1 MTAMKHALIIGASRG
16 IGLGLA
22 GEHLARGW
30 QVTATV
36 RSPTPEVNVLRD
48 SVGEAMEI
56 IAPVDITDGEQV
68 TGLASYLE
76 SQWFNLLFI
85 NAGIFM
91 GRGQSLEEIAEADVN
106 SIFLTNAI
114 SPVRVADKLM
124 GNVYPGGMI
133 VFMSSVLGSISTNDD
148 GRAELY
154 RASKAALN
162 SLVRSFCARHPDLDA
177 TVLVMHPGVVRT
189 AMGGPDAPLDV
200 ETSVSGIA
208 DVIEQRW
215 GDGGHVF
222 VDYKNAIVP
231 W

>member
-1 MTAMKHALIIGASRG
+1 MTHALIIGASRG

-36 RSPTPEVNVLRD
+36 RSPTPEVNALRD

-56 IAPVDITDGEQV
+56 IAPVDITDVEQV
-68 TGLASYLE
+68 AGLGRYLE

-85 NAGIFM
+85 NAGIMIGRDATINDIADDDINTMFM
-91 GRGQSLEEIAEADVN
+91 
-106 SIFLTNAI
+106 TNAI
-114 SPVRVADKLM
+114 SPVRVADTLID
-124 GNVYPGGMI
+124 NVHPGGMI
-133 VFMSSVLGSISTNDD
+133 VFMSSILGSVGTNDN
-148 GRAELY
+148 GRIELY

-162 SLVRSFCARHPDLDA
+162 SLVRSFCARHPELDA
-177 TVLVMHPGVVRT
+177 TVLIMHPGVVRT
-189 AMGGPDAPLDV
+189 AMGGTDAPLDI
-200 ETSVSGIA
+200 ETSVAGVA

-215 GDGGHVF
+215 GSGGHAY
-222 VDYKNAIVP
+222 VDYRNEIIP

>member
-1 MTAMKHALIIGASRG
+1 MKHALIIGASRG

-36 RSPTPEVNVLRD
+36 RSPTPEVNALRD

-85 NAGIFM
+85 NAGIMIGRDATINDIADDDINTMFM
-91 GRGQSLEEIAEADVN
+91 
-106 SIFLTNAI
+106 TNAI
-114 SPVRVADKLM
+114 SPVRVADTLID
-124 GNVYPGGMI
+124 NVHPGGMI
-133 VFMSSVLGSISTNDD
+133 VFMSSILGSVGTNDN
-148 GRAELY
+148 GRIELY

-162 SLVRSFCARHPDLDA
+162 SLVRSFCARHPELDA
-177 TVLVMHPGVVRT
+177 TVLIMHPGVVRT
-189 AMGGPDAPLDV
+189 AMGGTDAPLDI
-200 ETSVSGIA
+200 ETSVAGVA

-215 GDGGHVF
+215 GSGGHVY
-222 VDYKNAIVP
+222 VDYRNEIIP

>member
-1 MTAMKHALIIGASRG
+1 MKHALIIGASRG

-36 RSPTPEVNVLRD
+36 RSPTPEVNALRD

-85 NAGIFM
+85 NAGIMIGRDATINDIADDDINTMFM
-91 GRGQSLEEIAEADVN
+91 
-106 SIFLTNAI
+106 TNAI
-114 SPVRVADKLM
+114 SPVRVADKLI
-124 GNVYPGGMI
+124 GNVHPGGMI
-133 VFMSSVLGSISTNDD
+133 VFMSSILGSVGTNDN
-148 GRAELY
+148 GRIELY

-162 SLVRSFCARHPDLDA
+162 SLVRSFCARHPELDA
-177 TVLVMHPGVVRT
+177 TVLIMHPGVVRT
-189 AMGGPDAPLDV
+189 AMGGTDAPLDI
-200 ETSVSGIA
+200 ETSVAGVA

-215 GDGGHVF
+215 GSGGHAY
-222 VDYKNAIVP
+222 VDYRNEIIP

>member
-1 MTAMKHALIIGASRG
+1 MKHALIIGGSRG
-16 IGLGLA
+16 IGLALA

-30 QVTATV
+30 RVTTTV
-36 RSPTPEVNVLRD
+36 RVPTMEVESLRD

-56 IAPVDITDGEQV
+56 IAPVDITDDAQV
-68 TGLASYLE
+68 AGLAGYLE
-76 SQWFNLLFI
+76 SQWFNLLVI
-85 NAGIFM
+85 NAGILL
-91 GRGQSLEEIAEADVN
+91 GRDQELADIPESDLN

-114 SPVRVADKLM
+114 SPVRVADKLL
-124 GNVYPGGMI
+124 GNVHPGGTI
-133 VFMSSVLGSISTNDD
+133 VFMSSVLGSISANDD

-162 SLVRSFCARHPDLDA
+162 SLIRSFCARHPDLEA

-189 AMGGPDAPLDV
+189 AMGGADAPLDV

-215 GDGGHVF
+215 GEGGHIF
-222 VDYKNAIVP
+222 VDYRNQPLP

>member
-1 MTAMKHALIIGASRG
+1 MKHALIIGASRG

-30 QVTATV
+30 QVTTTV
-36 RSPTPEVNVLRD
+36 RSPTPEVNALRD

-56 IAPVDITDGEQV
+56 IAPVDINDGEQV
-68 TGLASYLE
+68 TGLANYLQ

-85 NAGIFM
+85 NAGILIGRNETVNDIADDDINNIFM
-91 GRGQSLEEIAEADVN
+91 
-106 SIFLTNAI
+106 TNAI
-114 SPVRVADKLM
+114 SPVRAADKLI
-124 GNVYPGGMI
+124 GNVHPGGMV
-133 VFMSSVLGSISTNDD
+133 VFMSSILGSIGTNDN
-148 GRAELY
+148 GHIELY

-162 SLVRSFCARHPDLDA
+162 SLVRSFCARHPELDA
-177 TVLVMHPGVVRT
+177 TVLIMHPGVVRT
-189 AMGGPDAPLDV
+189 AMGGADAPLDI

-215 GDGGHVF
+215 GSGGHAF
-222 VDYKNAIVP
+222 VDYRNEIIP

>member
-1 MTAMKHALIIGASRG
+1 MKHALIIGASRG

-36 RSPTPEVNVLRD
+36 RSPTPEVNALRD

-56 IAPVDITDGEQV
+56 IAPVDITDVEQV
-68 TGLASYLE
+68 AGLASYLE

-85 NAGIFM
+85 NAGIMIGRDATINDIADDDINTMFM
-91 GRGQSLEEIAEADVN
+91 
-106 SIFLTNAI
+106 TNAI
-114 SPVRVADKLM
+114 SPVRVADKLI
-124 GNVYPGGMI
+124 GNVHPGGMI
-133 VFMSSVLGSISTNDD
+133 VFMSSILGSVGTNDN
-148 GRAELY
+148 GRIELY

-162 SLVRSFCARHPDLDA
+162 SLVRSFCARHPELDA
-177 TVLVMHPGVVRT
+177 TVLIMHPGVVRT
-189 AMGGPDAPLDV
+189 AMGGTDAPLDI
-200 ETSVSGIA
+200 ETSVAGVA

-215 GDGGHVF
+215 GSGGHAY
-222 VDYKNAIVP
+222 VDYRNEIIP

>member
-1 MTAMKHALIIGASRG
+1 MKHALIIGGSRG
-16 IGLGLA
+16 IGLALA

-30 QVTATV
+30 RVTSTV
-36 RSPTPEVNVLRD
+36 RSPTMEIEALRD

-56 IAPVDITDGEQV
+56 IAPVDITDTVQIA
-68 TGLASYLE
+68 GLAQYLE
-76 SQWFNLLFI
+76 SQWFNLIVI
-85 NAGIFM
+85 NAGILL
-91 GRGQSLEEIAEADVN
+91 GREQELAEIPEADLSN
-106 SIFLTNAI
+106 IFLTNAI
-114 SPVRVADKLM
+114 SPVRVADKLL
-124 GNVYPGGMI
+124 GNIYPGGTI
-133 VFMSSVLGSISTNDD
+133 VFMSSLLGSISTNDD

-162 SLVRSFCARHPDLDA
+162 SLIRSFCARHHDLDA

-189 AMGGPDAPLDV
+189 AMGGADAPLDV

-215 GDGGHVF
+215 GEGGHTF
-222 VDYKNAIVP
+222 VDYRNQTIP